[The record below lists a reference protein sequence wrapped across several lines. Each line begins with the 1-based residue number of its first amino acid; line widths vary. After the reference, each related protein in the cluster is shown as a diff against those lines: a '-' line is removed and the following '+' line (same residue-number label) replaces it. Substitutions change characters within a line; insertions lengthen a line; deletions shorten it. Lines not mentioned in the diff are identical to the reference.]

1 MPYIV
6 TTKRSVDAVDAGHP
20 EAPRNG
26 WPVSRRAVATLE
38 ERIVFNSRE
47 WERAGYDQPDGNLQF
62 FHHALILSRR
72 PSRQRWMPKDE
83 VAEVLWLHDGT
94 ISSGHFVGMMDMP
107 SEPTRA
113 DRERFPD
120 FPERWPGRLI
130 PESGGTVGPLPDG
143 TVIDVELV
151 EYADLWPYD
160 ILGANWQQ
168 RTIDAFN
175 TKEAR

>member
-6 TTKRSVDAVDAGHP
+6 TTKRPLSCTCWGRV
-20 EAPRNG
+20 EAKMCRACRKG
-26 WPVSRRAVATLE
+26 GKDVSRRAVATLDDA
-38 ERIVFNSRE
+38 RLAARTVVVDSALAQGTT
-47 WERAGYDQPDGNLQF
+47 AGTTDAYDSAF
-62 FHHALILSRR
+62 AL
-72 PSRQRWMPKDE
+72 
-83 VAEVLWLHDGT
+83 
-94 ISSGHFVGMMDMP
+94 
-107 SEPTRA
+107 
-113 DRERFPD
+113 
-120 FPERWPGRLI
+120 

-143 TVIDVELV
+143 TVIDFELV